1 MSDVSRK
8 SSGKAPRTAIVT
20 GSSRGLGRAIALEL
34 AGEGCA
40 VVLAA
45 RDNAALERVA
55 AEARAAGAPDALT
68 VAGDLS
74 QPDQPARVVE
84 AAIARFGAL
93 DILVNNAGA
102 TKRGDFLELPD
113 EDHLAG
119 FALKYHA
126 TVRFCRAAWPFLERS
141 EGVVVNISGIG
152 ALTPEAEF
160 TIGGPVNSALLN
172 FTKALSRRATGA
184 MRVNALCPGHIV
196 TDRLHARIET
206 YARTHDVGPDE
217 AREAMRQALGIR
229 RFGDPADIAATVAF
243 MCSDRAAYMHGT
255 TVVVDG
261 GATGGI

>member
-1 MSDVSRK
+1 MVADGSR
-8 SSGKAPRTAIVT
+8 RTAIVT
-20 GSSRGLGRAIALEL
+20 GASRGLGRAIALEL

-40 VVLAA
+40 MVLAA
-45 RDNAALERVA
+45 RDGALLDQVA
-55 AEARAAGAPDALT
+55 EEARTVGAPDALA
-68 VAGDLS
+68 VPGDLS
-74 QPDQPARVVE
+74 EPEQPARVVE
-84 AAIARFGAL
+84 AAVARFGGL

-126 TVRFCRAAWPFLERS
+126 TVRFCRAAWPHLERS
-141 EGVVVNISGIG
+141 EGVIVNISGIG
-152 ALTPEAEF
+152 ALTPEPEF

-172 FTKALSRRATGA
+172 FTKALSKRATGG

-206 YARTHDVGPDE
+206 YAKAHGVGPDE
-217 AREAMRQALGIR
+217 AREAMRRSLGIR

-243 MCSDRAAYMHGT
+243 MCSDRATYIHGT
-255 TVVVDG
+255 TVTVDG
-261 GATGGI
+261 GATPGL